1 MTMWLKWHFVVE
13 IHISRGKYFRNKM
26 VLLCVCSYKLV
37 KISRKL
43 FIGQRKVGY
52 GSVNNDRSIRRYTN
66 VGHSKRNDSGMNVMV
81 LHAKVACR
89 VATGLIAVRS
99 LCVDSIILK
108 VYSPLRD
115 SDSYVKYSCFG
126 DRDSNILCYTFSIR
140 DRTQKLPIVTVH
152 YLDMTFNNPIMTEI
166 MLVSLKHEDTN
177 H

>member
-1 MTMWLKWHFVVE
+1 
-13 IHISRGKYFRNKM
+13 
-26 VLLCVCSYKLV
+26 
-37 KISRKL
+37 
-43 FIGQRKVGY
+43 
-52 GSVNNDRSIRRYTN
+52 
-66 VGHSKRNDSGMNVMV
+66 MNVMV

-89 VATGLIAVRS
+89 VVTGLIAVRF

-115 SDSYVKYSCFG
+115 RDSYVKYSCFG
-126 DRDSNILCYTFSIR
+126 DRDSLVVKNFGDRDSNILCYNFSIR
-140 DRTQKLPIVTVH
+140 DRTQKLPIATVN